1 MKKRENKQQKIKQII
16 YHFGNSTDFIIY
28 DLDSE
33 GKHKNNFQRSKPN
46 KRQRRNKNKVIEQKE
61 ESKEFSIKSSIQDHK
76 NSEINEFPLM
86 NFQLIYNSDSEFYSK
101 TYIDHVESLCYP
113 LINETE
119 KKDLFDFNIHE
130 LCYASCY
137 DEFNFND
144 EELHNFPL
152 YF

>member
-33 GKHKNNFQRSKPN
+33 GKHKNNFQRSKPY
-46 KRQRRNKNKVIEQKE
+46 KYQRRNKNKAIEQKE
-61 ESKEFSIKSSIQDHK
+61 ELKEFSIKSSIQDHK
-76 NSEINEFPLM
+76 NSVINEFPLM

-144 EELHNFPL
+144 EELQNFPL